1 MKKNKIILCIS
12 VLLLFLSSCMTTK
25 DFNNYMNQWKGLDE
39 DQLYLVYGPP
49 MRSQVLKDGRKLIA
63 YDYQYSGLDG
73 VTFCEVNFTVEGT
86 KITDASYKGDY
97 PALVQHLQS
106 PNSRRNP

>member
-12 VLLLFLSSCMTTK
+12 VLLLILSSCMTTK

-86 KITDASYKGDY
+86 KITDANYKGDY

-106 PNSRRNP
+106 PRAEGNR